1 MTGTLICQGLKN
13 LNMDRDRR
21 KIVISPVT
29 RIEGHA
35 KITIQLDENDNVAD
49 ALFHVNEFRGFEK
62 FCEGRLYTEMP
73 VITAR
78 ICGIC
83 PVSHSIASVKALE
96 MIQGIQ
102 PAYTGNLL
110 RKLIHI
116 GQNIS
121 SHALSFFHLS
131 APDFL
136 LGYDS
141 QPSKR
146 NILGIAEKY
155 PDIALRGIRL
165 RKFGQE
171 ISERISGKKIHIS
184 GIAPGGMAYPL
195 TEENRLALVAWI
207 PEAKETVQI
216 GLDILKSFQEENYDF
231 ISSFATSPTLY
242 LGTVGP
248 NGEHELYDGK
258 LRFIDAEGDII
269 QDQLEPKRYLEFIA
283 ERSVDFSY
291 LKYPYY
297 KPYGFENGFYRVG
310 PLARLNV
317 ATKMKTEGAQKEFE
331 KFKALADGKPV
342 HGTFYYHYARLIET
356 LGSIEEAELILNDKE
371 ITSTHTQMHGVLN
384 FTEGIG
390 CSEAPRGTLFHHYIT
405 DETGKLLKVNLLIAT
420 GQNNPS
426 MNRSITDVAKQ
437 YIHGREIGEGM
448 LNRVESAIRCYD
460 PCLSCSTHAVGTMPI
475 VMEVKNAEGS
485 VIKTIERF

>member
-1 MTGTLICQGLKN
+1 MVSQDKKSIL
-13 LNMDRDRR
+13 
-21 KIVISPVT
+21 ISPVT

-35 KITIQLDENDNVAD
+35 KITIQLDDAGEVSN

-62 FCEGRLYTEMP
+62 FCEGRMYTEMP
-73 VITAR
+73 VITPR

-83 PVSHSIASVKALE
+83 PISHSIASVKACE

-131 APDFL
+131 SPDFL

-141 QPSKR
+141 DPASR
-146 NILGIAEKY
+146 NIIGLAEKH

-171 ISERISGKKIHIS
+171 ISERITGKKIHIA
-184 GIAPGGMAYPL
+184 GIAPGGMAFPL
-195 TEENRLALVAWI
+195 TEENRNALLAWI
-207 PEAKETVQI
+207 PEALETVQI
-216 GLDILKSFQEENYDF
+216 GIGIIKKFMDENEAMVK
-231 ISSFATSPTLY
+231 SFATSPTLY

-248 NGEHELYDGK
+248 DGQHELYDGK
-258 LRFIDAEGDII
+258 LRFIDADGSIL
-269 QDQLEPKRYLEFIA
+269 QDQLDPKRYLEFIA
-283 ERSVDFSY
+283 ERSVGWSY

-297 KPYGFENGFYRVG
+297 KPFGFDKGFYRVG

-317 ATKMKTEGAQKEFE
+317 ANKMQTPLAQNEF
-331 KFKALADGKPV
+331 KNYKALNGGKPV

-356 LGSIEEAELILNDKE
+356 LSSVEEAEKILLDSQV
-371 ITSTHTQMHGVLN
+371 TSNNIQTHGRWNFNEGV
-384 FTEGIG
+384 GS
-390 CSEAPRGTLFHHYIT
+390 SEAPRGTLFHHYST
-405 DETGKLLKVNLLIAT
+405 DDSGKLTHVNLLIAT

-426 MNRSITDVAKQ
+426 MNRSITEVAKQ
-437 YIHGREIGEGM
+437 YVHGTDIKEGM
-448 LNRVESAIRCYD
+448 LNRVESTIRCYD
-460 PCLSCSTHAVGTMPI
+460 PCLSCSTHAIGKMPMKLEI
-475 VMEVKNAEGS
+475 YDHNGELVKEQFEN
-485 VIKTIERF
+485 

>member
-1 MTGTLICQGLKN
+1 MVSQDKKTIL
-13 LNMDRDRR
+13 
-21 KIVISPVT
+21 ISPVT

-35 KITIQLDENDNVAD
+35 KITIQLDDQGEVSN

-62 FCEGRLYTEMP
+62 FCEGRMYTEMP
-73 VITAR
+73 IITPR

-83 PVSHSIASVKALE
+83 PISHSLASVKACE

-102 PAYTGNLL
+102 PAYTGDLL

-131 APDFL
+131 SPDFL

-141 QPSKR
+141 DPAAR
-146 NILGIAEKY
+146 NIIGLANKF

-171 ISERISGKKIHIS
+171 ISERITGKKIHIA
-184 GIAPGGMAYPL
+184 GIAPGGMAFPL
-195 TEENRLALVAWI
+195 TESNRQALLAWI
-207 PEAKETVQI
+207 PEALETVQMGI
-216 GLDILKSFQEENYDF
+216 GIIQKFHEEN
-231 ISSFATSPTLY
+231 SKLVKSFATSPTLY

-248 NGEHELYDGK
+248 DGQHELYDGK
-258 LRFIDAEGDII
+258 LRFVNAEGII
-269 QDQLEPKRYLEFIA
+269 LKDQIDPKNYLDFIA
-283 ERSVDFSY
+283 ERSVSWSY

-297 KPYGFENGFYRVG
+297 KPLGFDEGFYRVG

-317 ATKMKTEGAQKEFE
+317 ATRMRNPLAREEFR
-331 KFKALADGKPV
+331 KFKALGDGKPV

-356 LGSIEEAELILNDKE
+356 LSSIEEAEKLLNDPE
-371 ITSTHTQMHGVLN
+371 VTSKNIQTQGRWN
-384 FTEGIG
+384 FNEGIG
-390 CSEAPRGTLFHHYIT
+390 STEAPRGTLFHHYKT
-405 DETGKLLKVNLLIAT
+405 DDTGKLTNVNLLIAT

-426 MNRSITDVAKQ
+426 MNRSITEVAKQ
-437 YIHGREIGEGM
+437 YVHGSDIKEGM
-448 LNRVESAIRCYD
+448 LNRVESTIRCYD
-460 PCLSCSTHAVGTMPI
+460 PCLSCSTHAIGKMPLKLELYNYNGELI
-475 VMEVKNAEGS
+475 REYFEN
-485 VIKTIERF
+485 

>member
-1 MTGTLICQGLKN
+1 MVSQDKKTIL
-13 LNMDRDRR
+13 
-21 KIVISPVT
+21 ISPVT

-35 KITIQLDENDNVAD
+35 KITIQLDDQGKVSN

-62 FCEGRLYTEMP
+62 FCEGRMYTEMP
-73 VITAR
+73 IITPR

-83 PVSHSIASVKALE
+83 PISHSIASVKACE

-131 APDFL
+131 SPDFL

-141 QPSKR
+141 DPAAR
-146 NILGIAEKY
+146 NIIGLAGKF

-171 ISERISGKKIHIS
+171 ISERITGKKIHIA
-184 GIAPGGMAYPL
+184 GIAPGGMAFPL
-195 TEENRLALVAWI
+195 TEANRQALLAWI
-207 PEAKETVQI
+207 PEALETVQMGI
-216 GLDILKSFQEENYDF
+216 GIIKKFQEENADLVN
-231 ISSFATSPTLY
+231 SFATSPTLY

-248 NGEHELYDGK
+248 DGQHELYDGK
-258 LRFIDAEGDII
+258 LRFMNAEGVIL
-269 QDQLEPKRYLEFIA
+269 QDQIDPGRYLDFIA
-283 ERSVDFSY
+283 ERSVGWSY

-297 KPYGFENGFYRVG
+297 KPLGFDAGFYRVG

-317 ATKMKTEGAQKEFE
+317 ATRMNNPLSSEEFR
-331 KFKALADGKPV
+331 KFKALGDGKPV
-342 HGTFYYHYARLIET
+342 HGTFFYHYARLIET
-356 LGSIEEAELILNDKE
+356 LSSIEEAEKILNDPE
-371 ITSTHTQMHGVLN
+371 VTSKNIQTQGRWNYNEGV
-384 FTEGIG
+384 GS
-390 CSEAPRGTLFHHYIT
+390 SEAPRGTLFHHYKT
-405 DETGKLLKVNLLIAT
+405 DDTGKLTHVNLLIAT

-426 MNRSITDVAKQ
+426 MNRSITEVARQ
-437 YIHGREIGEGM
+437 YVQGSDIKEGM
-448 LNRVESAIRCYD
+448 LNRVESTIRCYD
-460 PCLSCSTHAVGTMPI
+460 PCLSCSTHAIGKMPLKLELYNYNGELI
-475 VMEVKNAEGS
+475 REYFEN
-485 VIKTIERF
+485 

>member
-1 MTGTLICQGLKN
+1 MVSQDKKTIL
-13 LNMDRDRR
+13 
-21 KIVISPVT
+21 ISPVT

-35 KITIQLDENDNVAD
+35 KITIQLDDQGEVSN

-62 FCEGRLYTEMP
+62 FCEGRMYTEMP
-73 VITAR
+73 IITPR

-83 PVSHSIASVKALE
+83 PISHSLASVKACE

-102 PAYTGNLL
+102 PAYTGDLL

-131 APDFL
+131 SPDFL

-141 QPSKR
+141 DPSAR
-146 NILGIAEKY
+146 NIIGLANKF

-171 ISERISGKKIHIS
+171 ISERITGKKIHIA
-184 GIAPGGMAYPL
+184 GIAPGGMAFPL
-195 TEENRLALVAWI
+195 TESNRQALLAWI
-207 PEAKETVQI
+207 PEALETVQMGI
-216 GLDILKSFQEENYDF
+216 GIIQKFHEEN
-231 ISSFATSPTLY
+231 SKLVKSFATSPTLY

-248 NGEHELYDGK
+248 DGQHELYDGK
-258 LRFIDAEGDII
+258 LRFVNAEGII
-269 QDQLEPKRYLEFIA
+269 LKDQLDPKNYLDFIA
-283 ERSVDFSY
+283 ERSVSWSY

-297 KPYGFENGFYRVG
+297 KPLGFDEGFYRVG

-317 ATKMKTEGAQKEFE
+317 ATRMRNPLAREEFR
-331 KFKALADGKPV
+331 KFKALGDGKPV

-356 LGSIEEAELILNDKE
+356 LSSIEEAEKLLNDPE
-371 ITSTHTQMHGVLN
+371 VTSKNIQTQGRWN
-384 FTEGIG
+384 FNEGIG
-390 CSEAPRGTLFHHYIT
+390 STEAPRGTLFHHYKT
-405 DETGKLLKVNLLIAT
+405 DDTGKLTNVNLLIAT

-426 MNRSITDVAKQ
+426 MNRSITEVAKQ
-437 YIHGREIGEGM
+437 YVHGSDIKEGM
-448 LNRVESAIRCYD
+448 LNRVESTIRCYD
-460 PCLSCSTHAVGTMPI
+460 PCLSCSTHAIGKMPLKLELYNHNGELI
-475 VMEVKNAEGS
+475 REHFEN
-485 VIKTIERF
+485 